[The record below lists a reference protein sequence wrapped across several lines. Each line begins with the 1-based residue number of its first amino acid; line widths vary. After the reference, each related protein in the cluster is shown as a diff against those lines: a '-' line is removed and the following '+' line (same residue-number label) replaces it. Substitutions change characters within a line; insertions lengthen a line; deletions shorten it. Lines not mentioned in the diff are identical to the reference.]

1 MYYTWA
7 YVGLVVSILVS
18 AYALVRGG
26 PAERYGAVM
35 FLIAWLAT
43 TLVQKRTFDG
53 IEWGI
58 VFVDTLLLIGFVI
71 LCLSARKVWTVLIA
85 ACQLNAVISHFVPL
99 LAPKF
104 NYVSYITVIA
114 FWGGYGLLACLAV
127 GTYSHQ
133 RELRLKRTVA
143 EV

>member
-7 YVGLVVSILVS
+7 YVGLISSILVS
-18 AYALVRGG
+18 VYALLRGG
-26 PAERYGAVM
+26 PAERYGVVM

-43 TLVQKRTFDG
+43 TLVQKTTFDG

-58 VFVDTLLLIGFVI
+58 VVVDALLLIAFVI
-71 LCLSARKVWTVLIA
+71 LTLWARKVWTVLIA
-85 ACQLNAVISHFVPL
+85 ACQLNAVLSHFVPL

-104 NYVSYITVIA
+104 NYVSYITVVA
-114 FWGGYGLLACLAV
+114 FWGGYGLLACLAA

-133 RELRLKRTVA
+133 RELRLERTA
-143 EV
+143 PHE

>member
-7 YVGLVVSILVS
+7 YVGLISSILVS
-18 AYALVRGG
+18 VYALLRGG
-26 PAERYGAVM
+26 PAERYGVVM

-43 TLVQKRTFDG
+43 TLVQKTTFDG

-58 VFVDTLLLIGFVI
+58 VVVDALLLI
-71 LCLSARKVWTVLIA
+71 LIA
-85 ACQLNAVISHFVPL
+85 ACQLNAVLSHFVPL

-104 NYVSYITVIA
+104 NYVSYITVVA
-114 FWGGYGLLACLAV
+114 FWGGYGLLACLAA

-133 RELRLKRTVA
+133 RELRLERTA
-143 EV
+143 PHE